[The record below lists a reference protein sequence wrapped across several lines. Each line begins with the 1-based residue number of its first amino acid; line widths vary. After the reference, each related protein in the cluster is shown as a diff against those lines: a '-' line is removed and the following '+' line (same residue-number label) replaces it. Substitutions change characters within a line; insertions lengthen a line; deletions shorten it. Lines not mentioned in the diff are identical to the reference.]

1 MTRHSTEPQIEALL
15 SATHVRELIRAARG
29 GFAPDFVGRALRNRY
44 LEPLERDA
52 AAIASLLGELAG
64 TARARLLDA
73 GVEPLHEEGR
83 APQKLPKRER
93 EYASNLAV
101 LYSALAMALVVA
113 GRPDE
118 ALVRTGEGLGWCRT
132 AGDLRQEAV
141 LWRARAA
148 INERGGDYA
157 AYVIDVVNELD
168 ASRRCGDPQQLIA
181 ALLRDAARLIHD
193 SLLEDAEH
201 RLDETDE
208 VIAAVYPD
216 GTAQPYT
223 AHAMSHRSQIHL
235 TRSEYPQSIHT
246 LREALLTVDGT
257 LFPMTRCSV
266 LARLGSVY
274 LELSQY
280 RQCIECQHE
289 VVRLAEEARS
299 DMIRGW
305 GYMRLADVYLHL
317 KEHDRAE
324 ETLRLAAECSANG
337 GVELRM
343 MIDIKRAQAM
353 LAAGRFD
360 EARDIAGVLLAS
372 ITDGSLAARRLQLWM
387 IAGRAEEG
395 SGRYDAAAGCFRRAL
410 EIAER
415 AYPARAFPPRMCL
428 AAALHAQERTEEA
441 AALLATINA
450 TPGLTPEAEAEA
462 RRLQAAIAEGRGDLR
477 AALEFERRAF
487 ELERMLLERK
497 GEQSLRNA
505 RVMAETD
512 LLEREAELERE
523 RRMRLERELADAV
536 VELSDRRQRAQ
547 TVEKRLRGALTR
559 VADTKD
565 HAVASVLSETL
576 GELRAGAPAVPL
588 RSLGRADAEF
598 QRRLRERC
606 PDLTPKQE
614 RLCGLLRAGLASK
627 EIAAMLGIGEDAV
640 KAQRKRLRRKLGLAP
655 DENLEKVLGEL

>member
-1 MTRHSTEPQIEALL
+1 MTRHTPEPHPEALL
-15 SATHVRELIRAARG
+15 SASHVRELIRAARG
-29 GFAPDFVGRALRNRY
+29 GFAPDFVGRALRNHY
-44 LEPLERDA
+44 LEPVEDDA
-52 AAIASLLGELAG
+52 ATIASLLAGLAG
-64 TARARLLDA
+64 TARDRLLDA
-73 GVEPLHEEGR
+73 GIEPLHEEAR

-101 LYSALAMALVVA
+101 LYCALAMAVLVA
-113 GRPDE
+113 GRTDE
-118 ALVRTGEGLGWCRT
+118 ALESTVEGLGWCRT
-132 AGDLRQEAV
+132 AGDRRQEAV

-148 INERGGDYA
+148 IHERGGDYS
-157 AYVIDVVNELD
+157 AYLSDVAGELD
-168 ASRRCGDPQQLIA
+168 AARHCDDPQQLII
-181 ALLRDAARLIHD
+181 ALLHDAARLIIG
-193 SLLEDAEH
+193 SQLEEAER
-201 RLDETDE
+201 RLDEADE
-208 VIAAVYPD
+208 AIASTFPD
-216 GTAQPYT
+216 GVAQPYT
-223 AHAMSHRSQIHL
+223 ATSLSHRSRMHL
-235 TRSEYPQSIHT
+235 TRSEYPQCIHT
-246 LREALLTVDGT
+246 LREALLIVDGA
-257 LFPMTRCSV
+257 LFPLTRCSV
-266 LARLGSVY
+266 LTRLGAVY

-289 VVRLAEEARS
+289 VVQLAEAARS
-299 DMIRGW
+299 DMVRGW

-317 KEHDRAE
+317 KEYDRAE

-337 GVELRM
+337 GIELRLT
-343 MIDIKRAQAM
+343 IEAKRAQLM

-360 EARDIAGVLLAS
+360 EALDLTGTLLAS
-372 ITDGSLAARRLQLWM
+372 ITEGALAARRLQLWM

-395 SGRYDAAAGCFRRAL
+395 SGRHGAAAGCFHQAL
-410 EIAER
+410 EIAEG
-415 AYPARAFPPRMCL
+415 AYPARAFPPRMRL

-441 AALLATINA
+441 VALLATINA

-462 RRLQAAIAEGRGDLR
+462 RRLQAAIAEGAGDLR

-487 ELERMLLERK
+487 ELERMLLERR

-547 TVEKRLRGALTR
+547 AVEKRLRGALTR
-559 VADTKD
+559 AVDTKD
-565 HAVASVLSETL
+565 RSVAAVLSETL
-576 GELRAGAPAVPL
+576 GELRAGAPAAPL

-640 KAQRKRLRRKLGLAP
+640 KAQRKRLRRKLALAP
-655 DENLEKVLGEL
+655 EENLEKMLGEL